1 MAIYNYG
8 LDSFTHVEHLYNNT
22 KPIRG
27 TSIVPLGDRR
37 RKAECIIKVS
47 PHQYVLSDY
56 GIHTNYAAATPAVV
70 WTRNADGTDT
80 VQFSNETGDYAHN
93 GRYSFLDRCMP
104 LGMRFVV
111 DSGKQYIHYE
121 GKCLGHKGRYYLPKD
136 RDKPVAFTTSKQNPV
151 AGHRHNG
158 AWTLTSDP
166 HPVPVTRVR
175 VNKEAKA
182 PYKKAIDEYLHWA
195 WTMTPILEGT
205 MNWESNREAIG
216 VANRFRHPVSRHISR
231 LENSRGA
238 AFRDMLMDDQHEQRT
253 TMVHAFL
260 CELGASL
267 NNRYWTGFSEKNVS
281 LTSDPK
287 KFRTKFNAWINYM
300 GAFNDSFEEYREV
313 K

>member
-22 KPIRG
+22 KPIRD
-27 TSIVPLGDRR
+27 TNIVPIGDRR
-37 RKAECIIKVS
+37 RKWECIIKVS

-56 GIHTNYAAATPAVV
+56 GIQTNYAAATPAVV

-80 VQFSNETGDYAHN
+80 VQFRNERGDGAHN

-104 LGMRFVV
+104 LGMDFII
-111 DSGKQYIHYE
+111 DSGKQYVRYE
-121 GKCLGHKGRYYLPKD
+121 GNRYYLPKSA
-136 RDKPVAFTTSKQNPV
+136 DKPVVFTTSKQNTV

-166 HPVPVTRVR
+166 HPVPVIRVR

-205 MNWESNREAIG
+205 MDWESNREATWG
-216 VANRFRHPVSRHISR
+216 ANTVKG
-231 LENSRGA
+231 NT
-238 AFRDMLMDDQHEQRT
+238 FRDMLMDDQHEQRT

-260 CELGASL
+260 CEVADSMG
-267 NNRYWTGFSEKNVS
+267 NRYWSGFSDKNVS

-300 GAFNDSFEEYREV
+300 GMFNDSFEEYREV

>member
-1 MAIYNYG
+1 MAMYNYG

-27 TSIVPLGDRR
+27 TNLVPLGDRR
-37 RKAECIIKVS
+37 RKWECIIKVS
-47 PHQYVLSDY
+47 PHQYELSDY
-56 GIHTNYAAATPAVV
+56 MPSRREEPAVV

-80 VQFSNETGDYAHN
+80 VQFRNETGDYAHT
-93 GRYSFLDRCMP
+93 GRYSFLERCMP
-104 LGMRFVV
+104 MGMRFVV
-111 DSGKQYIHYE
+111 DSGKQYI
-121 GKCLGHKGRYYLPKD
+121 RYDGSRYFLPKD
-136 RDKPVAFTTSKQNPV
+136 TDKPVVFTTSKQNPV
-151 AGHRHNG
+151 AGYRHNG

-195 WTMTPILEGT
+195 WTMAPILEGT
-205 MNWESNREAIG
+205 MDWESNREATWA
-216 VANRFRHPVSRHISR
+216 ANSVKGDMFRCV
-231 LENSRGA
+231 
-238 AFRDMLMDDQHEQRT
+238 LMNEQHEART
-253 TMVHAFL
+253 DMVHAFL
-260 CELGASL
+260 CELAYSMG
-267 NNRYWTGFSEKNVS
+267 NVYWSGLADKNVS

-300 GAFNDSFEEYREV
+300 GAFNYSFEEYREV